1 VRRRLPVGPVS
12 VVPLS
17 RSERIGTKH
26 PFIGTVYEEAV
37 GSPSKRGGTMT
48 TLMDTVRIEPPKG
61 SPVKPAAPLDPPEDA
76 ATESRS
82 PERSFEVES
91 RGGYR

>member
-1 VRRRLPVGPVS
+1 
-12 VVPLS
+12 
-17 RSERIGTKH
+17 
-26 PFIGTVYEEAV
+26 
-37 GSPSKRGGTMT
+37 MT
-48 TLMDTVRIEPPKG
+48 TLMDTVRIEPPTR

-76 ATESRS
+76 ATESRF